1 MRSFRRGAPV
11 LFGLAVLLT
20 TCTRPVA
27 EPESVLSTWFRHIE
41 RSELDSLRP
50 LLTSDFVFV
59 SDGET
64 MTADTFVTMIKGL
77 GIQRPRVKLFDVTA
91 HRSGDVAYL
100 VYHRDETIETNGQTR
115 TFPEVGTLV
124 VRRHA
129 DGWRIALWTATSAR
143 R

>member
-1 MRSFRRGAPV
+1 MRSSRHGAPV
-11 LFGLAVLLT
+11 LLGLAVLLT
-20 TCTRPVA
+20 MCGRPVA
-27 EPESVLSTWFRHIE
+27 EPESVLSMWFRHIE

-50 LLTSDFVFV
+50 LLASDFVFV
-59 SDGET
+59 SDGAT
-64 MTADTFVTMIKGL
+64 MTADAFVTMIKGL
-77 GIQRPRVKLFDVTA
+77 GIERPRVRLFDVMT
-91 HRSGDVAYL
+91 HRNGDVAYL

-129 DGWRIALWTATSAR
+129 DGWQIALWTATSSR